1 MVTVRMRKLMKL
13 VLSALVLLGA
23 STALAPLAQAQKGPW
38 CAHYNF
44 GNDEAVNCRFYSFQ
58 QCVADVRGVGG
69 FCSQNST
76 YGLEPRGRWRPYSY
90 R

>member
-1 MVTVRMRKLMKL
+1 MVRRELMKL
-13 VLSALVLLGA
+13 VLLALVLLGA
-23 STALAPLAQAQKGPW
+23 STALALAQAQNGPW